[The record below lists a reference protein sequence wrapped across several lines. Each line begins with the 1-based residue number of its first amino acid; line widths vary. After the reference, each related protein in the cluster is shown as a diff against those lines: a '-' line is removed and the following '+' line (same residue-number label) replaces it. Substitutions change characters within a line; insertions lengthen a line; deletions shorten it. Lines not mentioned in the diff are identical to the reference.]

1 MSTSPTSASAVPAD
15 ISRADEIEA
24 IRQLKARYFRF
35 MDTKQWTRWRDV
47 FTTGVVGTFE
57 NAVSANG
64 VGDQTAPTWEG
75 VDVLVSSIR
84 AAIEE
89 CTTVHHGHTS
99 EITVESATSASGIWA
114 MSDIVVFPSGHT
126 LYGAGHYH
134 ETYRKTDGAWR
145 IQSIHLTRTRMEF
158 VSPATGS

>member
-1 MSTSPTSASAVPAD
+1 MSLPSNSASELSAQPC
-15 ISRADEIEA
+15 RADEVEE

-35 MDTKQWTRWRDV
+35 MDTKRWDCWRDL
-47 FTTGVVGTFE
+47 FTSGVVGVFDNEVTT
-57 NAVSANG
+57 NG
-64 VGDQTAPTWEG
+64 VSGQTAPTWEG

-99 EITVESATSASGIWA
+99 EITLESATSASGIWA